1 MKQDRNAAGRTAI
14 FVVVGI
20 VLLWFRLKQVLFD
33 EDTIAPHQ
41 KAATTRLEKDKGK
54 LQKNYAMRMAE

>member
-1 MKQDRNAAGRTAI
+1 
-14 FVVVGI
+14 
-20 VLLWFRLKQVLFD
+20 LFD

-41 KAATTRLEKDKGK
+41 KAATTRIEKDKGK